1 MTVRARVCERASAR
15 GRGKKKERDR
25 ERYEKSERMTVGR
38 GCADFTSQ

>member
-15 GRGKKKERDR
+15 GRGKKERDR

>member
-15 GRGKKKERDR
+15 ERDR

-38 GCADFTSQ
+38 GRADFTSQ